1 MVSQPG
7 SGPTRPKS
15 PCYNN
20 TLRQP
25 PLRKSVK
32 WTQSDKTQS
41 ATHYYNK
48 EQFINVP
55 SNSRPTS
62 LIRSGHGG
70 WGMMQFYGILRWPWL
85 PGVRSIKPVV
95 CNFHRKPSRSNVH
108 FLFFLYKILSV
119 FWQKIFRIFTG
130 FLIKILSS
138 NSIQNSTYLVLR
150 SNSMK

>member
-25 PLRKSVK
+25 PLGKSVK

-41 ATHYYNK
+41 DSPVNHSRECATIECYNK

-55 SNSRPTS
+55 SNRAKVVQHLMQVLSTGAVPRGAHPS
-62 LIRSGHGG
+62 EISG
-70 WGMMQFYGILRWPWL
+70 P
-85 PGVRSIKPVV
+85 
-95 CNFHRKPSRSNVH
+95 
-108 FLFFLYKILSV
+108 
-119 FWQKIFRIFTG
+119 
-130 FLIKILSS
+130 
-138 NSIQNSTYLVLR
+138 LVAP
-150 SNSMK
+150 KKV